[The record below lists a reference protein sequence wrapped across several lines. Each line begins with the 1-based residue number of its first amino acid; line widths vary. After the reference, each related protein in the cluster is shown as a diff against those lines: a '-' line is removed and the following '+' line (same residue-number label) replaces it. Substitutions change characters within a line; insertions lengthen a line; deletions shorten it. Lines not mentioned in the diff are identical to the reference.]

1 MSNEV
6 AKTGQMVNPYAL
18 QQGGKLP
25 DSVNA
30 GTVTI
35 EVQRAIAEVQ
45 AKLMIAKAM
54 PRDPVAA
61 WEKVMKACA
70 LPGMAEAAFYSYKRG
85 GQEVT
90 GPSIRLAEA
99 LASAWGNIDYGMR
112 ELSNKDGVTE
122 LEAYA
127 WDLETNT
134 LTTQRFT
141 VQHKRDTKGG
151 GYALTDQR
159 DIYELGANM
168 GARRMRAR
176 ILAVLPADIVKAA
189 EEKCRQTLAGGG
201 GVPIEERVKKMLTAF
216 GTHGISQKH
225 IEARLGK
232 KLADVLPDDLV
243 LLIGIHNSIKDGNVT
258 ASEAFEAK
266 TEQPLVKDPTPEK
279 PTTTT
284 TSPAATG
291 ENTGGAIKDPA
302 PARARQT
309 RARPAD
315 KPADTTPLNVE
326 NANQDQLQDQGQLQN
341 QDQSGAGDPPL
352 ENPAEDLG
360 SLFGGDDSQS
370 SDPDQDAENDDD
382 SPF

>member
-6 AKTGQMVNPYAL
+6 AKPGQMVNPYAV
-18 QQGGKLP
+18 QAGGNRLP
-25 DSVNA
+25 DGVNA

-45 AKLMIAKAM
+45 AKLMIAKSM

-61 WEKVMKACA
+61 WEKVMKACS

-141 VQHKRDTKGG
+141 VHHKRDTKGG

-189 EEKCRQTLAGGG
+189 EEKCRQTLSGGS
-201 GVPIEERVKKMLTAF
+201 GVPISERVKGMLTKFAPF
-216 GTHGISQKH
+216 GVAQKH
-225 IEARLGK
+225 IETRLGK
-232 KLADVLPDDLV
+232 KMVDIMPDDIV
-243 LLIGIHNSIKDGNVT
+243 LLIGIYNSIKDGNIS
-258 ASEAFEAK
+258 ASEAFEQKSEHPQVQEPAA
-266 TEQPLVKDPTPEK
+266 TTQTTTI
-279 PTTTT
+279 TTTT
-284 TSPAATG
+284 ATDAPT
-291 ENTGGAIKDPA
+291 TGAAIKEP
-302 PARARQT
+302 PKRT
-309 RARPAD
+309 RAKPAD
-315 KPADTTPLNVE
+315 KPADKPVE
-326 NANQDQLQDQGQLQN
+326 EPKDPGADA
-341 QDQSGAGDPPL
+341 SGEGEDTAPDNAGDPIL
-352 ENPAEDLG
+352 EDPVVELG
-360 SLFGGDDSQS
+360 DMFNDGAGTP
-370 SDPDQDAENDDD
+370 DPEPGEGEGNDDD

>member
-6 AKTGQMVNPYAL
+6 AKTGQMVNPYAV
-18 QQGGKLP
+18 QAGGNRLP
-25 DSVNA
+25 DGVNA

-45 AKLMIAKAM
+45 AKLMIAKSM

-61 WEKVMKACA
+61 WEKVMKACS

-141 VQHKRDTKGG
+141 VHHKRDTKSG

-189 EEKCRQTLAGGG
+189 EEKCRQTLSGGS
-201 GVPIEERVKKMLTAF
+201 GVPISERVKGMLTKFAPF
-216 GTHGISQKH
+216 GIAQKH
-225 IEARLGK
+225 IETRLGK
-232 KLADVLPDDLV
+232 KLVDIMPDDIV
-243 LLIGIHNSIKDGNVT
+243 LLIGIYNSIKDGNIS
-258 ASEAFEAK
+258 ASEAFEQKSEHPQVQEPAGDTK
-266 TEQPLVKDPTPEK
+266 A
-279 PTTTT
+279 TTTT
-284 TSPAATG
+284 TPTDTTAGA
-291 ENTGGAIKDPA
+291 AIKEP
-302 PARARQT
+302 PK
-309 RARPAD
+309 RPRGKAAD
-315 KPADTTPLNVE
+315 KPKDEPKADPI
-326 NANQDQLQDQGQLQN
+326 DPP
-341 QDQSGAGDPPL
+341 AGD
-352 ENPAEDLG
+352 AAG
-360 SLFGGDDSQS
+360 SDAGDDTAPNNEDPILEDPVVELGDMFGSDDPVP
-370 SDPDQDAENDDD
+370 DPDAEPEGGDDD